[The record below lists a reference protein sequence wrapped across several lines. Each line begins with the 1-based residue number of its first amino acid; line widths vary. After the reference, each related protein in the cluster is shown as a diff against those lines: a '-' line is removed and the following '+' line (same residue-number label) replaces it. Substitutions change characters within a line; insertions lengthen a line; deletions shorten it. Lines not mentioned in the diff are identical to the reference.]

1 MKRSNIA
8 LSPPLA
14 NFEPSLLLSLPFSSL
29 SSRSS
34 ITPAVLSQARECLY
48 EASFVCTRDKWVG
61 GGLSRNLVEEAF
73 AHVYR
78 NLETLHD

>member
-14 NFEPSLLLSLPFSSL
+14 NFEPSLPLSSL